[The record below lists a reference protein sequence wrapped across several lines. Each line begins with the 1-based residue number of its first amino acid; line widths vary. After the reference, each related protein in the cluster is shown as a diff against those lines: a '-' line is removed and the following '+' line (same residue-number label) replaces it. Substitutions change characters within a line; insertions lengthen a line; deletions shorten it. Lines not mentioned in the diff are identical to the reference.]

1 MFESE
6 NIVFPGSLS
15 GIDSLEK
22 IKLSAFLRP
31 ETIITNLKG
40 QSKQAVIDELID
52 VMDHAGLLL
61 DRSQVRDAVVER
73 ERKLS
78 TGLGHGIAV
87 PHGKTGGVERLVG
100 AFGIHRTGIPFDAA
114 DGAPA
119 TLFFMLLSPVNISG
133 PHVKALAAVAKF
145 MRNERNRDII
155 FAAKTTEEIWS
166 IFDKKG

>member
-6 NIVFPGSLS
+6 NIILPESLS
-15 GIDSLEK
+15 GTHSLEK

-31 ETIITNLKG
+31 ETVVVDLNG
-40 QSKQAVIDELID
+40 QSKQAVIDELITA
-52 VMDHAGLLL
+52 MDHAGLLL
-61 DRSQVRDAVVER
+61 DRSQVREAVIER

-87 PHGKTGGVERLVG
+87 PHGKTTGVDRLVG

-119 TLFFMLLSPVNISG
+119 KLFFMLISPKNISG
-133 PHVKALAAVAKF
+133 PHIKALAAVAKF
-145 MRNERNRDII
+145 MRNERNREMIL
-155 FAAKTTEEIWS
+155 AAKTPEEVLS